1 MKHLSCAPLSCRLLA
16 KLTDIRLGWEGL
28 PGTKHYSL
36 LQTFINYGRK
46 KSFITLGPVV
56 VEADEEVEAAAAV
69 EAALEVVP
77 LGRDVG
83 VGPVNLESMLLN
95 VIHCHRW

>member
-1 MKHLSCAPLSCRLLA
+1 V
-16 KLTDIRLGWEGL
+16 
-28 PGTKHYSL
+28 
-36 LQTFINYGRK
+36 
-46 KSFITLGPVV
+46 GPVV

-69 EAALEVVP
+69 EAALEVIP